1 MSSHQ
6 PDPNINVNLT
16 IDGIPVTV
24 PEGTRILEAAKKV
37 NINIPVLCEHP
48 ELCKRALCRICVVEF
63 DGRPKLITACGNDV
77 WEGVNI
83 VTKNERL
90 FYVRK
95 TIIEMILANHPQNCL
110 SCVRSKSCE
119 LQILASQFGIT
130 TSSFTNEPDEIQ
142 PVVESETLVRD
153 MSKCVKC
160 NRCVEVCQETQKI
173 GAINTSRRGHEY
185 EICTA
190 FNQPL
195 EDVKCVFCGGC
206 ASVCPVGAIYGHD
219 QTKEVWKALG
229 DSGIKTAAQVSDEI
243 IPYLESELRFV
254 STGKLLSTGKSPSN
268 GQPLSVGQLVAA
280 IKLLG
285 FDKVYNAAVTVNV
298 VNAEIIDE
306 VQTRKKSGAKL
317 PVISGYAEGVTRFIN
332 NFYPDLKE
340 NLTSAKNLRQQ
351 FAALIKADGA
361 ITTVSFV
368 SGIAQKY
375 TASHAKT
382 DFALTAA
389 ELARMI
395 KTAGIVIEALPEEPF
410 DVFDC
415 EASKQS
421 GKQPVGTFKKET
433 VHGYAQSREVMESIQ
448 KGECDAQWVEIL
460 DFIRKFDN

>member
-6 PDPNINVNLT
+6 LDPNVNVNLT

-95 TIIEMILANHPQNCL
+95 TILEMILANHPQNCL

-130 TSSFTNEPDEIQ
+130 SSSFTNEPDDIP
-142 PVVESETLVRD
+142 PVIESETIVRD

-160 NRCVEVCQETQKI
+160 NRCVEVCQEVQKI
-173 GAINTSRRGHEY
+173 GAINTSHRSHEY

-190 FNQPL
+190 FKQPL

-229 DSGIKTAAQVSDEI
+229 DSGVKTAAQVSEEI
-243 IPYLESELRFV
+243 LPFLESELGFAADGQL
-254 STGKLLSTGKSPSN
+254 SKGQLSLGKLA
-268 GQPLSVGQLVAA
+268 AA

-285 FDKVYNAAVTVNV
+285 FDKVYNASISANA
-298 VNAEIIDE
+298 VNAEIINE
-306 VQTRKKSGAKL
+306 VQTRVKSGKKL
-317 PVISGYAEGVTRFIN
+317 PVISGYAEGVTRFVK
-332 NFYPDLKE
+332 NFFPDLVE
-340 NLTSAKNLRQQ
+340 NLTSAKTLREQ
-351 FAALIKADGA
+351 FAALLKTDAS

-368 SGIAQKY
+368 PGIAQKY
-375 TASHAKT
+375 SAAPAKN
-382 DFALTAA
+382 DFALTAR

-395 KTAGIVIEALPEEPF
+395 KTAGIVIETLSEEQFDAFEREPQKPSALT
-410 DVFDC
+410 V
-415 EASKQS
+415 
-421 GKQPVGTFKKET
+421 KKE
-433 VHGYAQSREVMESIQ
+433 VLHGYAQARDVMEAIQ
-448 KGECDAQWVEIL
+448 RGGCNAHWVEIL
-460 DFIRKFDN
+460 DFIRNFDNLS

>member
-6 PDPNINVNLT
+6 PNPNINVNLT
-16 IDGIPVTV
+16 IDGIPITV
-24 PEGTRILEAAKKV
+24 PEGTTILEAAKKV

-48 ELCKRALCRICVVEF
+48 KLCKRALCRICVVEF

-77 WEGVNI
+77 WEGVSI

-95 TIIEMILANHPQNCL
+95 TILEMILANHPQNCL

-130 TSSFTNEPDEIQ
+130 SSSFTNEPDDI
-142 PVVESETLVRD
+142 PAVIESETLVRD

-160 NRCVEVCQETQKI
+160 NRCVEVCQEMQKI

-219 QTKEVWKALG
+219 QTQEVWKALG
-229 DSGIKTAAQVSDEI
+229 DSGIKTAAQVSKEI
-243 IPYLESELRFV
+243 LPFLEREFGSV
-254 STGKLLSTGKSPSN
+254 TAGKLLSIGK
-268 GQPLSVGQLVAA
+268 LVAA

-285 FDKVYNAAVTVNV
+285 FDKVYDASISANV
-298 VNAEIIDE
+298 INAEIENE
-306 VQTRKKSGAKL
+306 VQARGKSGAKL
-317 PVISGYAEGVTRFIN
+317 PVISGYAEGVIRFIN
-332 NFYPDLKE
+332 NFYPNLAE
-340 NLTSAKNLRQQ
+340 NLTSAKTLRQQ
-351 FAALIKADGA
+351 FAALIKADTS

-375 TASHAKT
+375 SAAPAKT
-382 DFALTAA
+382 DFALTAV

-395 KTAGIVIEALPEEPF
+395 KTAGIVIEALPEEQF
-410 DVFDC
+410 DKFDSDV
-415 EASKQS
+415 SKTLDC
-421 GKQPVGTFKKET
+421 KQPVGTFKKET
-433 VHGYAQSREVMESIQ
+433 VHGYAQAREVMESIQ

-460 DFIRKFDN
+460 DLILKADIDF

>member
-48 ELCKRALCRICVVEF
+48 ELCRRALCRICVVEF

-90 FYVRK
+90 FYIRK

-130 TSSFTNEPDEIQ
+130 SSSFTNEPDNI
-142 PVVESETLVRD
+142 PPINESETMVRD

-173 GAINTSRRGHEY
+173 GAINTSRRSHEY

-190 FNQPL
+190 FKQPL
-195 EDVKCVFCGGC
+195 KDVKCVFCGGC
-206 ASVCPVGAIYGHD
+206 ASVCPVGAIYEYD
-219 QTKEVWKALG
+219 QTQEVWKALG
-229 DSGIKTAAQVSDEI
+229 DSSVRTAARVSDEI
-243 IPYLESELRFV
+243 LPFLRSGV
-254 STGKLLSTGKSPSN
+254 GSLSIGKLP
-268 GQPLSVGQLVAA
+268 SVGQLVAV

-285 FDKVYNAAVTVNV
+285 FDKVYDSSITADIIKT
-298 VNAEIIDE
+298 EIENE
-306 VQTRKKSGAKL
+306 VQARKESGAKL
-317 PVISGYAEGVTRFIN
+317 PIISGYAEGVSRFIN
-332 NFYPDLKE
+332 NFYPDLSE
-340 NLTSAKNLRQQ
+340 NLTSAKSPRQQ
-351 FAALIKADGA
+351 FTALIANA
-361 ITTVSFV
+361 SITTVSFV
-368 SGIAQKY
+368 TGIALKY
-375 TASHAKT
+375 SDAPVKN
-382 DFALTAA
+382 DFALTAV

-395 KTAGIVIEALPEEPF
+395 KTAGIVIETLPEEQF
-410 DVFDC
+410 DELEC
-415 EASKQS
+415 ETPKLASKQLTCKQPE
-421 GKQPVGTFKKET
+421 GKQASAVVKKET
-433 VHGYAQSREVMESIQ
+433 VHGYAQARMVMEAIQ

-460 DFIRKFDN
+460 DFIREFDNL